1 MIDVPQVSVVMS
13 CYNASKTLAEATD
26 SILKQTFRDFE
37 FIIVDD
43 GSADN
48 TLEILKKYQQ
58 DDNRISI
65 IANNHNLGLAASLN
79 VGIKSAKALL
89 IARMDAD
96 DIAFPNRLEEQ
107 VDFLRQYPNVD
118 ILGTGIIQMTQMGEK
133 ESSRLLPEHHTDI
146 VKRIFRKPLV
156 FHPTIMARKKI
167 YDNLGMY
174 DPDIRWA
181 EDADLWYRIYDKAT
195 FHNLQ
200 KPLLYYRV
208 KKQFKLRHAKHNL
221 KVKIKNLRNRG
232 LILRYSPQLVYD
244 GINFCRKM
252 IL

>member
-133 ESSRLLPEHHTDI
+133 ESSRLLPEPVSYTHLT
-146 VKRIFRKPLV
+146 L
-156 FHPTIMARKKI
+156 PTI
-167 YDNLGMY
+167 
-174 DPDIRWA
+174 
-181 EDADLWYRIYDKAT
+181 
-195 FHNLQ
+195 
-200 KPLLYYRV
+200 
-208 KKQFKLRHAKHNL
+208 
-221 KVKIKNLRNRG
+221 
-232 LILRYSPQLVYD
+232 YSV
-244 GINFCRKM
+244 
-252 IL
+252 